1 MTEQITSNS
10 AEMDPDAGLRDRL
23 ADEFMA
29 EAAFDG
35 WTRAALAASG
45 RGVDLPAGEAERLFR
60 AGPLQ
65 ALAYVSER
73 ADRRT
78 VEDMEK
84 EALRPS
90 RSGPHHAR
98 GPHPAGA
105 PYRSARGGPPG
116 ALDAVAEPLNAGLGL
131 KLLYKTVDAMWYAAG
146 DTSTDFNFYTKRATL
161 AGVYSSTL
169 LYWLNDRSPGAEA
182 TWAFL
187 DRRIDDVMKFEK
199 LKGRSGPGRVRSGRA
214 ARPQHVGDVAHL
226 AAGAGFRLAIEMQPR
241 RRLRQITLPTRP
253 PRRRQVL
260 HPRGR
265 QHLDRAQRQA
275 ADGPHQL
282 LELLVAQASIV
293 Q

>member
-1 MTEQITSNS
+1 MNEQITSNP

-23 ADEFMA
+23 ADAFMA

-45 RGVDLPAGEAERLFR
+45 RALDLPAGEADRLFPG
-60 AGPLQ
+60 GPLQ

-84 EALRPS
+84 EGITALKIRD
-90 RSGPHHAR
+90 RI
-98 GPHPAGA
+98 
-105 PYRSARGGPPG
+105 RSAVRIRLERHAGLREAARR
-116 ALDAVAEPLNAGLGL
+116 ALSTLSLPLNAGLAL

-146 DTSTDFNFYTKRATL
+146 DSSTDFNFYTKRATL

-199 LKGRSGPGRVRSGRA
+199 LKGRVRSWTGPKRPGARPA
-214 ARPQHVGDVAHL
+214 AR
-226 AAGAGFRLAIEMQPR
+226 R
-241 RRLRQITLPTRP
+241 
-253 PRRRQVL
+253 
-260 HPRGR
+260 
-265 QHLDRAQRQA
+265 
-275 ADGPHQL
+275 
-282 LELLVAQASIV
+282 
-293 Q
+293 